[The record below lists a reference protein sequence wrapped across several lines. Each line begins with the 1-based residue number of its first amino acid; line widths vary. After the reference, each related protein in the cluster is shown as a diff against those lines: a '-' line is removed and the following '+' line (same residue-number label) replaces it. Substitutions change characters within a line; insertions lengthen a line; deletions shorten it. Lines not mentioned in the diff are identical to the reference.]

1 MAEPSQSLTFNA
13 YKQLIAARY
22 DDSSRDIR
30 FVFAADKEILAHR
43 QLLSA
48 LSTVFGAMFGGNW
61 QETNATEHIGTVHI
75 KDAAYTRF
83 NEFLAYFYT
92 NEVLINKN
100 NARDLV
106 YLAKKYA
113 VDDVAERCVSYMAD
127 NVSAYH
133 VLGWLDCALQ
143 YDFAK
148 LTGACLAFMGANTTL
163 VLGSDAFVRC
173 EMEILAQILCLK
185 TIDCSE
191 GELFDECIRWAEA
204 RCGRKQLDGKNV
216 AHIRQELGACLR
228 LIRVN
233 EMDFKALCDRQ
244 QMIRGLYA
252 SDELCSL
259 QWQVFKNPA
268 NVNRRLVKGAALH
281 RPYTYAFP
289 SNGLKFFAGNAT
301 VVKFSVSKALLLS
314 GIQLPGV
321 HGETTSRGLQPLP
334 FQYIAEVQVRCED
347 PSVATAYRRSDACS
361 LLFGPSTNRSGE
373 AAFVG
378 LPTKLIIQRKSSY
391 EISVVIE
398 QNQFKAMVAMNAF
411 HAKDRVCRSIRLHVD
426 SGDEPTFVGGLRFEE
441 IDTGNL
447 EHYAFGDD

>member
-13 YKQLIAARY
+13 YKQLIAVRY

-30 FVFAADKEILAHR
+30 FVFAPDKEILAHR
-43 QLLSA
+43 QLLST

-61 QETNATEHIGTVHI
+61 QETNACEPIGTVHI
-75 KDAAYTRF
+75 KDAVYTRF

-100 NARDLV
+100 NALDLV

-127 NVSAYH
+127 NVSANH
-133 VLGWLDCALQ
+133 VLGWLDCALK
-143 YDFAK
+143 YDFDK
-148 LTGACLAFMGANTTL
+148 LTAACLAFMSANTTL
-163 VLGSDAFVRC
+163 VLGLDAFVRC
-173 EMEILAQILCLK
+173 EMEILAKVLCLK

-191 GELFDECIRWAEA
+191 GELFDASIRWAEA
-204 RCGRKQLDGKNV
+204 RCVRKQLDAKNV
-216 AHIRQELGACLR
+216 AHIRDELGDCLR

-259 QWQVFKNPA
+259 QWQIFKNPA
-268 NVNRRLVKGAALH
+268 NVNRRLVNGAALNR
-281 RPYTYAFP
+281 RPFTYAFP
-289 SNGLKFFAGNAT
+289 PNGLKFFAGNAT
-301 VVKFSVSKALLLS
+301 VVKFNVSKTLLLT
-314 GIQLPGV
+314 GIRLPRI
-321 HGETTSRGLQPLP
+321 HGETTSCGSQPLP
-334 FQYIAEVQVRCED
+334 FQCTAEVVVRCSD
-347 PSVATAYRRSDACS
+347 PSPTAYRLSDACS
-361 LLFGPSTNRSGE
+361 LRVGPSTSRSRE

-378 LPTKLIIQRKSSY
+378 LPTKLIIKRNSNH
-391 EISVVIE
+391 EISIVID

-411 HAKDRVCRSIRLHVD
+411 HAKDRVCRSIRLHVNN
-426 SGDEPTFVGGLRFEE
+426 GDEPTFVGGLRFEE